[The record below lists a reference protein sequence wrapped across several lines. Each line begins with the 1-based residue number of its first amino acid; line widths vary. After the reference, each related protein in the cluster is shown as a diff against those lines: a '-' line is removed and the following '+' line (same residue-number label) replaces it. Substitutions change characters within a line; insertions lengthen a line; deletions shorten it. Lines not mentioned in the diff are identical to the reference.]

1 MTEVTPMYSTVR
13 LLSDPT
19 QHMPVKNSRNG
30 IRGITKGL
38 ASNDRGMIL
47 KYIPLDS
54 DIKLG
59 DIFMTS
65 GIGNSYPPGY
75 SVGRVKSID
84 ENLDPSFMTVYLEP
98 TQNLNRLELV
108 LIIEEK
114 ND

>member
-1 MTEVTPMYSTVR
+1 
-13 LLSDPT
+13 
-19 QHMPVKNSRNG
+19 
-30 IRGITKGL
+30 
-38 ASNDRGMIL
+38 
-47 KYIPLDS
+47 
-54 DIKLG
+54 
-59 DIFMTS
+59 MTS
-65 GIGNSYPPGY
+65 GIGNSYPSGY

>member
-1 MTEVTPMYSTVR
+1 MC
-13 LLSDPT
+13 
-19 QHMPVKNSRNG
+19 
-30 IRGITKGL
+30 IR
-38 ASNDRGMIL
+38 DR
-47 KYIPLDS
+47 YIPLES

-65 GIGNSYPPGY
+65 GIGNSYPQGY